1 MNKVQM
7 KEDRICDDMSIVY
20 FVESKNDKVRVLGNL
35 EGFEMINRVYDGGG
49 IAPTIGSSH
58 GSSYKLILV
67 RGQDNEQINHVGTNG
82 QQ

>member
-35 EGFEMINRVYDGGG
+35 EGFEMINRVYDGGELLQLLG
-49 IAPTIGSSH
+49 VPTEAVIS
-58 GSSYKLILV
+58 
-67 RGQDNEQINHVGTNG
+67 
-82 QQ
+82 